1 MHYKNRLQSILRV
14 RNLVHY
20 SIFSCAICFLCSKNN
35 FQKLST
41 QAQRTFSKNAQNWK
55 QYLDQHTKPLWG
67 HTQLNLRVTQGGF
80 YNFYWPL
87 PFEKSFIKDTKGNQP
102 NILCHHARWNKNP
115 MKELMA
121 LDSVFITILR
131 NPVTQFESTFSYM
144 GFAHLFGIET
154 GRDSIEAFITDP
166 NGIMAKFAN
175 SSPAENVFPYL
186 NLLKNGQFFDLGL
199 DSIYFHDEEKV
210 NMAIDEI
217 ARNFNLVLLMEY
229 FDESLV
235 LLANEACWDVRDVV
249 YFKLNQR
256 KSADKED
263 KFSNELVEK
272 IRLWNR
278 ADVLLYDYFN
288 KTFWNQIK
296 KLGSA
301 FKADVERLRYYNEV
315 LRESCLVPGEY
326 NTKAYTKQAR
336 PVRGYALKENLDTPL
351 KTLCEKMITN
361 ELDYLQLLTGRH
373 SCMYHLLQQGLQK
386 CDLL

>member
-1 MHYKNRLQSILRV
+1 
-14 RNLVHY
+14 
-20 SIFSCAICFLCSKNN
+20 
-35 FQKLST
+35 
-41 QAQRTFSKNAQNWK
+41 
-55 QYLDQHTKPLWG
+55 
-67 HTQLNLRVTQGGF
+67 
-80 YNFYWPL
+80 
-87 PFEKSFIKDTKGNQP
+87 
-102 NILCHHARWNKNP
+102 

-144 GFAHLFGIET
+144 EFAHLFGIET
-154 GRDSIEAFITDP
+154 GRDSIEAFIADP
-166 NGIMAKFAN
+166 NGIMTKFAN

-210 NMAIDEI
+210 NTAIDEI

-272 IRLWNR
+272 IRMWNR

-296 KLGSA
+296 KLGSV

-315 LRESCLVPGEY
+315 LRESCLVPGVY

-361 ELDYLQLLTGRH
+361 ELDYLQLLTGRV
-373 SCMYHLLQQGLQK
+373 
-386 CDLL
+386 

>member
-1 MHYKNRLQSILRV
+1 
-14 RNLVHY
+14 
-20 SIFSCAICFLCSKNN
+20 
-35 FQKLST
+35 
-41 QAQRTFSKNAQNWK
+41 
-55 QYLDQHTKPLWG
+55 
-67 HTQLNLRVTQGGF
+67 
-80 YNFYWPL
+80 
-87 PFEKSFIKDTKGNQP
+87 
-102 NILCHHARWNKNP
+102 
-115 MKELMA
+115 
-121 LDSVFITILR
+121 
-131 NPVTQFESTFSYM
+131 M

-154 GRDSIEAFITDP
+154 GRDSIAAFITDP

-175 SSPAENVFPYL
+175 SSPAENAFPYL

-278 ADVLLYDYFN
+278 ADVLPVSYTHL
-288 KTFWNQIK
+288 T
-296 KLGSA
+296 L
-301 FKADVERLRYYNEV
+301 
-315 LRESCLVPGEY
+315 P
-326 NTKAYTKQAR
+326 TKR
-336 PVRGYALKENLDTPL
+336 IV
-351 KTLCEKMITN
+351 
-361 ELDYLQLLTGRH
+361 
-373 SCMYHLLQQGLQK
+373 
-386 CDLL
+386 

>member
-1 MHYKNRLQSILRV
+1 
-14 RNLVHY
+14 
-20 SIFSCAICFLCSKNN
+20 
-35 FQKLST
+35 
-41 QAQRTFSKNAQNWK
+41 
-55 QYLDQHTKPLWG
+55 
-67 HTQLNLRVTQGGF
+67 
-80 YNFYWPL
+80 
-87 PFEKSFIKDTKGNQP
+87 
-102 NILCHHARWNKNP
+102 

-144 GFAHLFGIET
+144 GFSHLFGIET

-361 ELDYLQLLTGRH
+361 ELDYLQLLTGRN
-373 SCMYHLLQQGLQK
+373 
-386 CDLL
+386 